1 MIKTPFYAD
10 NGRKLCLDEGEFF
23 YCGKISGNPAGM
35 SLEKRQGYDMMMTD
49 YKIREERNQM
59 KLIHIADVHW
69 GARPEREKPWGKE
82 RAKEIKE
89 TFRRVLERAKEQKT
103 DLLLISGDFFERQP
117 SLTDLREA
125 DYLLKQLDHTK
136 TVWIAGNHDY
146 LKKGTGLE
154 AYEWESDTFLLK
166 GPELEKISFPE
177 LNTTVY
183 GFSYW
188 QDQIEDPLYDSLR
201 PEEEGDEIKILLAH
215 GGDEKHIPIHRER
228 LKWSGFDYIALGHI
242 HKPEV
247 IFEDLMAY
255 AGSLEPLDHT
265 ETGRHGFM
273 EGEISEERQIITFHP
288 FSRREYVRT
297 EVYVTEE
304 MSGEEILD
312 RIDTEISYRG
322 SENIHEIILQGTMD
336 PQIELDIERIQE
348 RYRISGIT
356 DQTKSIWE
364 RRDLSRED
372 NLLMRRVAELLEDEP
387 KALAYAMEALELSE
401 EREV

>member
-1 MIKTPFYAD
+1 
-10 NGRKLCLDEGEFF
+10 
-23 YCGKISGNPAGM
+23 
-35 SLEKRQGYDMMMTD
+35 
-49 YKIREERNQM
+49 M

-69 GARPEREKPWGKE
+69 GAEPERDKPWGKD

-89 TFRRVLERAKEQKT
+89 TFRRVLQRAKKQET

-117 SLTDLREA
+117 SLTEIREV
-125 DYLLKQLDHTK
+125 DYLLKQLNHTK

-146 LKKGTGLE
+146 LRKGTGLE
-154 AYEWESDTFLLK
+154 AYEWESDTFFLK
-166 GPELEKISFPE
+166 GPELEKVSFPE
-177 LNTTVY
+177 LNAAVY

-188 QDQIEDPLYDSLR
+188 QDQIKEPLYDSLQPR
-201 PEEEGDEIKILLAH
+201 GEEEISILLAH
-215 GGDEKHIPIHRER
+215 GGDEKHIPIHRET

-242 HKPEV
+242 HKPEM

-265 ETGRHGFM
+265 ETGNHGFM

-288 FSRREYVRT
+288 FAKREYVQT

-312 RIDTEISYRG
+312 RMDTEISYRG
-322 SENIHEIILQGTMD
+322 SENIHEIILQGTMN
-336 PQIELDIERIQE
+336 PQIELDKQRIQQK
-348 RYRISGIT
+348 YRISGII

-364 RRDLSRED
+364 RRGFSQED
-372 NLLMRRVAELLEDEP
+372 NLLMRQVAKLLEDDP
-387 KALAYAMEALELSE
+387 KALAYAMEALELSG